1 MTAVIAGCGDLGTRI
16 ALRLADRGHRVL
28 GLRRNADRL
37 PAPIDGRSIDL
48 AVRSPDLPDDTEF
61 VVVATAAG
69 ERSVEGYR
77 RAYVD
82 ALGHV
87 LDAVGRVATTP
98 RVVLVS
104 STGVYG
110 VSDGSWVDEHTP
122 PTAAAG
128 TSAVL
133 VEAEDLLRRR
143 MPEAVA
149 LRLGGIYGPGRDR
162 LLRQVG
168 DGAPLANA
176 GRFLNLIHV
185 DDAAAAVV
193 HLLLD
198 VAAPSP
204 VYLGV
209 DGVPATRAE
218 IASFIAAELGVAPPA
233 HDVGS
238 AAVSGKRCRGEL
250 LRSTGF
256 AFAYPSYREGYA
268 ALIRA
273 RGR

>member
-1 MTAVIAGCGDLGTRI
+1 MSAVIAGCGDLGTRI
-16 ALRLADRGHRVL
+16 GLRLAERGHRVL
-28 GLRRNADRL
+28 GLRRHADEV

-48 AVRSPDLPDDTEF
+48 ATESPDFPDDTKY

-82 ALGHV
+82 ALGNV
-87 LDAVGRVATTP
+87 LDAVDRLAEPP

-110 VSDGSWVDEHTP
+110 ISDGSWVDERT
-122 PTAAAG
+122 PTAAATG

-143 MPEAVA
+143 APEAVV

-162 LLRQVG
+162 LLRQVEAG
-168 DGAPLANA
+168 GPLANA

-193 HLLLD
+193 HLLLEA
-198 VAAPSP
+198 AAPAP

-209 DGVPATRAE
+209 DGVSATRAE
-218 IASFIAAELGVAPPA
+218 IAEFIAAELGIAPPA
-233 HDVGS
+233 HDVER
-238 AAVSGKRCRGEL
+238 AAVGGKRCRGDL

-256 AFAYPSYREGYA
+256 SFAYPSYREGYG